1 MEYQYY
7 EFRAIDR
14 PLTDAEKSY
23 IKTLSSRVEPTNRKA
38 IFTYSYGDFRGDPLM
53 VLGRCFDALLYTAN
67 WGSHQLAFRYPKS
80 ALNLAALQP
89 YCAEGAIEV
98 VTQANAVIVNL
109 EVHYEGVSYW
119 IDEENHWLTQL
130 IPLRQAIL
138 NGDYRVLYLTWLAA
152 CENSINFDGSDQE
165 PPVPPNLKTLD
176 QPLKT
181 FVDWLQLDADLI
193 TVAAQASPIQTK
205 QKPQYQEWIRA
216 LSEAEKTELLLE
228 MVTGDSD
235 MALQL
240 KSRLQQRF
248 KLTLEQDTAAAEPQR
263 SLSELRQQADEQ
275 QAKRKAAE
283 TAIQKSER
291 RDYILSLKPQKRQ
304 LWETVDMLIAQKQT
318 KLYEQAIE
326 YLLELQ
332 ELARSENEEANFQ
345 NRVNKIPVNYAS
357 CWGLLSRLRDANL
370 IPKKK

>member
-1 MEYQYY
+1 MH
-7 EFRAIDR
+7 
-14 PLTDAEKSY
+14 P
-23 IKTLSSRVEPTNRKA
+23 
-38 IFTYSYGDFRGDPLM
+38 
-53 VLGRCFDALLYTAN
+53 
-67 WGSHQLAFRYPKS
+67 
-80 ALNLAALQP
+80 
-89 YCAEGAIEV
+89 
-98 VTQANAVIVNL
+98 
-109 EVHYEGVSYW
+109 
-119 IDEENHWLTQL
+119 
-130 IPLRQAIL
+130 
-138 NGDYRVLYLTWLAA
+138 
-152 CENSINFDGSDQE
+152 
-165 PPVPPNLKTLD
+165 
-176 QPLKT
+176 
-181 FVDWLQLDADLI
+181 
-193 TVAAQASPIQTK
+193 
-205 QKPQYQEWIRA
+205 